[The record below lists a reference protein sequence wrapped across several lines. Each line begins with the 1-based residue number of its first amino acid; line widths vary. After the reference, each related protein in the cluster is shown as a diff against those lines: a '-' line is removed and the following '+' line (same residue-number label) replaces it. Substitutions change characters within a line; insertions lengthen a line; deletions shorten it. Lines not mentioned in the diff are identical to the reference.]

1 MVLPLVISLLAPEL
15 IERIVKAREDIIF
28 NLQDWISDCLFS
40 GFLCEE
46 ADAFDKIHDYMEIM
60 DKFIKAYCFIIP
72 LPILVAYAGE
82 EIMKDEVLLN
92 YFWQFPSVR
101 EHLELQASGVPFSF
115 TGYDEELLDNVARFF
130 PEGDKAFKKWKEESG
145 SIFDFFNI
153 IWDTINSFWQALGED
168 PMSFVNHVLQ
178 EFSQADYP
186 AFLFNIPRE
195 LIFVLNPFIEIDWV
209 VIKTAIQCYYAF
221 EKYSLNA
228 ELAKYPKAFVEG
240 QRIWLENNGEIIAKT
255 ELDAEGHFKLE
266 APITTEKFTNVRI
279 NTHGLIYMDEIMEI
293 CRRSKWVECDTNT
306 VIPMDDVKYNHVRI
320 FTLPD
325 FRHVADIGSQDSY
338 QRYKDLLY
346 HSDVYLRIFEYD
358 DFLEVQIFG
367 VTGDHSNWYYYNDKP
382 VCLIEK
388 EKYCHPW
395 RKDIEDHNPRCT
407 IKIDKR
413 TYEII

>member
-72 LPILVAYAGE
+72 LPILVAYASE
-82 EIMKDEVLLN
+82 EIMNDPVLLN

-101 EHLELQASGVPFSF
+101 EHLELQASGVPYTF
-115 TGYDEELLDNVARFF
+115 TGYDEELLDNVARLF
-130 PEGDKAFKKWKEESG
+130 PEGDKAYEKWKEESG
-145 SIFDFFNI
+145 SIFDFFNM
-153 IWDTINSFWQALGED
+153 IWDTLNGFWQALGED

-186 AFLFNIPRE
+186 AFMFHIPRE
-195 LIFVLNPFIEIDWV
+195 IIFFLNPFIEIDWV

-240 QRIWLENNGEIIAKT
+240 QWIWLQYNDEIIAKG
-255 ELDAEGHFKLE
+255 ELDAEGHFELQGQFEGEFWKDV
-266 APITTEKFTNVRI
+266 KI
-279 NTHGLIYMDEIMEI
+279 NTHGLIYLKDIAELCSLFDLKCEDPCDWVNGCETKWTELRIVTTPDFEHYIMLWFEGGKGQPNPDMDY
-293 CRRSKWVECDTNT
+293 
-306 VIPMDDVKYNHVRI
+306 DDVFVRI
-320 FTLPD
+320 KDTDKDYYEVEVGSYHVLRHCDMF
-325 FRHVADIGSQDSY
+325 FRKKFLCHCPIADY
-338 QRYKDLLY
+338 
-346 HSDVYLRIFEYD
+346 E
-358 DFLEVQIFG
+358 
-367 VTGDHSNWYYYNDKP
+367 
-382 VCLIEK
+382 EK
-388 EKYCHPW
+388 IAWKG
-395 RKDIEDHNPRCT
+395 
-407 IKIDKR
+407 KIDKKSL
-413 TYEII
+413 TII

>member
-46 ADAFDKIHDYMEIM
+46 ADAFDKIHEYMEIM

-101 EHLELQASGVPFSF
+101 EHLELQASGVPYTF
-115 TGYDEELLDNVARFF
+115 TGYDEELLDNVAKYL

-240 QRIWLENNGEIIAKT
+240 QWIWIQYNDEIIAKG
-255 ELDAEGHFKLE
+255 ELDAEGHFELQGQFEGEFWKDV
-266 APITTEKFTNVRI
+266 KI
-279 NTHGLIYMDEIMEI
+279 NTHGLIYLKDIAELCSLFDVYVETTGQWINGCET
-293 CRRSKWVECDTNT
+293 KWTEVAIFTDPEFNT
-306 VIPMDDVKYNHVRI
+306 YIALKFEDMKGQPNPDFDYNDVWITFEEVNNEYYDVKIYGTTGSYTNHVY
-320 FTLPD
+320 
-325 FRHVADIGSQDSY
+325 FRKQYICTCPSGGG
-338 QRYKDLLY
+338 
-346 HSDVYLRIFEYD
+346 
-358 DFLEVQIFG
+358 LEEVRWHG
-367 VTGDHSNWYYYNDKP
+367 
-382 VCLIEK
+382 
-388 EKYCHPW
+388 
-395 RKDIEDHNPRCT
+395 
-407 IKIDKR
+407 KIDKK
-413 TYEII
+413 TLTII